1 MIGRTRRAR
10 TASHRTLL
18 GFVAVIGAIS
28 AAAAIAQDTA
38 ELKLQVRQLVRQLD
52 DPELEVR
59 DRAEQSL
66 IKIGPASLD
75 LLPPPDQQPSEEV
88 RHRLARVRQ
97 TIERSAALQSLEG
110 TQVTLVGADLQLA
123 DVLAAIEEQTGN
135 RIELNMPEEGGATA
149 GLKIAFEATPFWTA
163 LDTVLD
169 QAGATVYPF
178 NQADFLEI
186 QPAGSDIRSRVGSAS
201 YAGPFRIEPTSIE
214 SRRDLRTG
222 SHTLNLTLE
231 IAWEPRLAP
240 IALKLP
246 FDLLKATDED
256 GQPIELTESV
266 TMIPIDVHGSASAA
280 QVSVPLKAPS
290 RDLTKIAR
298 LRGTLR
304 ALVPGRIETFR
315 FDDLD
320 KARGTEMSKGD
331 VTVFLDGVRPNN
343 DLWDVRVRVE
353 FKDAAGA
360 LESHRGWIYQNER
373 YLLTG
378 ADERVEELAMEL
390 TAQSASAIGF
400 TYAFDLP
407 GGPKGVSFVYKT
419 PVMFVEMPIEF
430 ELKDIALP

>member
-1 MIGRTRRAR
+1 MVDGTHWTRMANCQ
-10 TASHRTLL
+10 ALL
-18 GFVAVIGAIS
+18 GLV
-28 AAAAIAQDTA
+28 AAILATSTALVFAQDTA
-38 ELKLQVRQLVRQLD
+38 DLKLQVRQLVRQLD

-66 IKIGPASLD
+66 IKIGTESLD

-110 TQVTLVGADLQLA
+110 TQVTLVGEGLKLA
-123 DVLAAIEEQTGN
+123 DVLTAIEEQTGN
-135 RIELNMPEEGGATA
+135 RLEMNMPEEGGTNA
-149 GLKIAFEATPFWTA
+149 GLKIAFEAIPFWTA
-163 LDTVLD
+163 LDRVLD
-169 QAGATVYPF
+169 QASATVYPF
-178 NQADFLEI
+178 NQADVLEV
-186 QPAGSDIRSRVGSAS
+186 QPAGSEMRSRVGSAS

-214 SRRDLRTG
+214 ARRNLRTG
-222 SHTLNLTLE
+222 SHTLNLTLDV
-231 IAWEPRLAP
+231 AWEPRLTP

-246 FDLLKATDED
+246 LDLLKATDED
-256 GQPIELTESV
+256 GQPIDLVESE
-266 TMIPIDVHGSASAA
+266 TTIPIDVEGSASAS
-280 QVSVPLKAPS
+280 QVSIPLRVPS

-304 ALVPGRIETFR
+304 ALVPGRVETFR
-315 FDDLD
+315 FDDLK
-320 KARGTEMSKGD
+320 KASGTEKSKGD
-331 VTVFLDGVRPNN
+331 VTVFLDGVRANN

-407 GGPKGVSFVYKT
+407 GGPEGVSFVYKT

-430 ELKDIALP
+430 ELKDIELP